1 VRIAWVPTRCPHHVP
16 HGEHGDDDEVHAA
29 EEGEKAL
36 GGQVGD
42 VVVCTTAAQGKRS
55 RRQESTGHTSSL
67 TNAYTVRTR
76 VVCQGL
82 EIAVAAARE
91 VEAPWDVRLHKGK
104 CK

>member
-1 VRIAWVPTRCPHHVP
+1 MRIAWVPTRCPHHVP

-42 VVVCTTAAQGKRS
+42 VVVWTTAAQGKRN
-55 RRQESTGHTSSL
+55 RRQDKHQSSL
-67 TNAYTVRTR
+67 ASAYTVRTR

-82 EIAVAAARE
+82 EVAVAAACK
-91 VEAPWDVRLHKGK
+91 VEASWDVRLHKGK
-104 CK
+104 RK